1 MLDKGKQQR
10 IIKICPH
17 RWLSNYDVSVWV
29 DGSIQVCKDILAFI
43 SQYDLDK
50 CPLYT
55 RVHML
60 RHCIYDE
67 AEMCKRLHK
76 DSAAVIDAQ
85 MSRYRDEG
93 YPAKAGMIE
102 SGVILRKHNDPR
114 CKALCNMWAAEVMK
128 HSRRD

>member
-10 IIKICPH
+10 IIKICPY

-29 DGSIQVCKDILAFI
+29 DGSIQVCKNISTFI

-55 RVHML
+55 RVHMF

-76 DSAAVIDAQ
+76 DSAAVIDA
-85 MSRYRDEG
+85 
-93 YPAKAGMIE
+93 
-102 SGVILRKHNDPR
+102 
-114 CKALCNMWAAEVMK
+114 
-128 HSRRD
+128 